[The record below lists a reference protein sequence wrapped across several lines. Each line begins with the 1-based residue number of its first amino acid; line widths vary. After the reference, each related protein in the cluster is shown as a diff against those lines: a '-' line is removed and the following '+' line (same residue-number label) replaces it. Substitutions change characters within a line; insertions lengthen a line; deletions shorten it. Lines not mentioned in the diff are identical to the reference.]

1 MEGVLK
7 EAGLRLIMH
16 HMYANE
22 VVHCRAISTAVLS
35 TAYVAAQLSCSRP
48 TYWDPT
54 NHQISEIRYLY
65 GPGRAKIQTKSLLS
79 STINIHITQR
89 FVRCTD
95 TENDIYYAIDDWS
108 SEEAFLLGTRP
119 PCTTSAPAETVR
131 CGMPPPAHLPTL
143 RDSTFASPIF
153 WSQQITTSRFGSPD

>member
-7 EAGLRLIMH
+7 EASSPIMH
-16 HMYANE
+16 HRYANE

-65 GPGRAKIQTKSLLS
+65 GPGRARIQTKSLLS

-89 FVRCTD
+89 FVRCTAIPRM
-95 TENDIYYAIDDWS
+95 TFITPSMTGVLRKPSYSEPVRYVLRPRPLKRFVAACHHPPIYQH
-108 SEEAFLLGTRP
+108 FGTRLSRP
-119 PCTTSAPAETVR
+119 RFSGANKSPLQDLETS
-131 CGMPPPAHLPTL
+131 
-143 RDSTFASPIF
+143 
-153 WSQQITTSRFGSPD
+153 